1 MLYNYIVK
9 VNNSEPNT
17 LTERCIMK
25 KTIRITAFLLA
36 LLMLLASCSEKG
48 ADKEEDTST
57 ETETT
62 SSETTEQ
69 AETEPEIETASKKI
83 EKKFAN
89 TSYSG
94 KTFTMLGYDSGQH
107 YYNNISSTFNEI
119 WADGYTGE
127 IINDAVFDRN
137 SKTEVLLDIKLE
149 HLFNSNIPN
158 MIKQAVSS
166 SSNDFTAA
174 LGSLSG
180 LGSSFE
186 AGELANLMNFE
197 NIDTTAEWYD
207 KNCVDTFTL
216 FGDRLY
222 WLTGDYMLCDDY
234 AVHVF
239 FYNKNIIENN
249 GFDQPYAM
257 VEEGKWTMDYF
268 DTLVNACVRDV
279 DGNGTI
285 DINSDKDIVG
295 LIGNA
300 DEPKH
305 WIYGAREKSIE
316 IDDEGSFVVNTLS
329 ERHINV
335 AEKIYR
341 ILVEDKVFYN
351 SSDPVLNKAFTSG
364 RAVAYDISLALIN
377 IFRDMPDEFGI
388 LPYPK
393 YEESQENYGHYISN
407 FVCTAIVCPK
417 TVEDRDFAGAC
428 IEALSA
434 YSTETVNSGLYDT
447 LLASKLVRD
456 TESVDMLKICLET
469 KYFDWAVDF
478 QWVNTFLN
486 AYNAIY
492 GKKNFEYVSDATKNL
507 KLQNMLL
514 EKILNK
520 VKNFED

>member
-1 MLYNYIVK
+1 
-9 VNNSEPNT
+9 
-17 LTERCIMK
+17 
-25 KTIRITAFLLA
+25 
-36 LLMLLASCSEKG
+36 
-48 ADKEEDTST
+48 
-57 ETETT
+57 
-62 SSETTEQ
+62 
-69 AETEPEIETASKKI
+69 
-83 EKKFAN
+83 
-89 TSYSG
+89 
-94 KTFTMLGYDSGQH
+94 MLGYDVGQH
-107 YYNNISSTFNEI
+107 YYNNISPIFNEI

-174 LGSLSG
+174 IGSLSG

-257 VEEGKWTMDYF
+257 VKEGKWTMDYF

-295 LIGNA
+295 LVGNA

-364 RAVAYDISLALIN
+364 RAVFF
-377 IFRDMPDEFGI
+377 FR
-388 LPYPK
+388 
-393 YEESQENYGHYISN
+393 
-407 FVCTAIVCPK
+407 C
-417 TVEDRDFAGAC
+417 
-428 IEALSA
+428 
-434 YSTETVNSGLYDT
+434 
-447 LLASKLVRD
+447 
-456 TESVDMLKICLET
+456 
-469 KYFDWAVDF
+469 
-478 QWVNTFLN
+478 NT
-486 AYNAIY
+486 I
-492 GKKNFEYVSDATKNL
+492 
-507 KLQNMLL
+507 
-514 EKILNK
+514 
-520 VKNFED
+520 

>member
-1 MLYNYIVK
+1 
-9 VNNSEPNT
+9 
-17 LTERCIMK
+17 MK
-25 KTIRITAFLLA
+25 KTSRITAFLLT
-36 LLMLLASCSEKG
+36 LLILLASCSEKST
-48 ADKEEDTST
+48 DKEKITTQEN
-57 ETETT
+57 ETT
-62 SSETTEQ
+62 VSETTEA
-69 AETEPEIETASKKI
+69 AETESEIETASKKI
-83 EKKFAN
+83 EKKFADK
-89 TSYSG
+89 SYGG
-94 KTFTMLGYDSGQH
+94 KTFTMLGYDVGQH
-107 YYNNISSTFNEI
+107 YYNNISPIFNEI

-341 ILVEDKVFYN
+341 ILVEDKVFYIRQIPYSIKRSLPAEQWLTIFLLHLSISSAICRTN
-351 SSDPVLNKAFTSG
+351 SVFF
-364 RAVAYDISLALIN
+364 LIRN
-377 IFRDMPDEFGI
+377 MRSRRKTTVTIYQTLSAPQSSAQR
-388 LPYPK
+388 LWK
-393 YEESQENYGHYISN
+393 
-407 FVCTAIVCPK
+407 TAI
-417 TVEDRDFAGAC
+417 
-428 IEALSA
+428 LQ
-434 YSTETVNSGLYDT
+434 
-447 LLASKLVRD
+447 VR
-456 TESVDMLKICLET
+456 
-469 KYFDWAVDF
+469 A
-478 QWVNTFLN
+478 
-486 AYNAIY
+486 
-492 GKKNFEYVSDATKNL
+492 L
-507 KLQNMLL
+507 KLSRHTLP
-514 EKILNK
+514 KP
-520 VKNFED
+520 